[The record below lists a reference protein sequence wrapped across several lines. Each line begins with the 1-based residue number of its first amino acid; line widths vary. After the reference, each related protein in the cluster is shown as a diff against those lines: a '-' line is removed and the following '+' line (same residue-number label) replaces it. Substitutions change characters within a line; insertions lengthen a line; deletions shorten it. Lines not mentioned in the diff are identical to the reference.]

1 MATRKPK
8 VSEAQAAQD
17 RHDQRKSWFIHEA
30 SRQALNRALMAK
42 CEGFYDN
49 EQWTQEDRQELED
62 RGQRPIV
69 YNEIAP
75 TIDWLIGTERRSR
88 VDFVVTAEE
97 PGDEADQDARNK
109 TKLLK
114 YLDDS
119 NRAEFERSYAAEQCF
134 KAGLGWL
141 EVGVRGDK
149 VGPKVFVGAES
160 WRNILWDS
168 MASRRD
174 LTDARYL
181 FRIKV
186 VDLDVALALFP
197 DKEDEV
203 RAVRQIGD
211 RLQVFSEWLGVNNII
226 SGTDVFGQM
235 LGNSQTRTDYNTSTP
250 VDLFNPRERV
260 LLLECW
266 SRDPYREKLPDG
278 TGLGDPITHRIRCS
292 IMTERDTLLEDW
304 SPFKHDRFPFI
315 PVWAYRNSR
324 TGLPYPPTFR
334 LMGPQEGLNHRM
346 SKSLFEASKNQLMAE
361 KSAFDSEVM
370 DPEQIQMEMNDPN
383 GIAIFN
389 DGALSG
395 GRVRQVESSNKA
407 AQQMQLAEREV
418 ATIRQSSGVTSDNR
432 GLQSNVISGKAVM
445 AKQDQGS
452 LLTAELFDNLL
463 MSRQIEGE
471 LTLSLAE
478 QYMVQPMTIRN
489 PGETGDGKFS
499 QLNQPQADG
508 TYANDITARR
518 SQFIVGEQ
526 AWKQSY
532 AEASFDSLMEMM
544 AQLASSA
551 PQVVINLLDVV
562 FEMHPSLP
570 QKRLVIDRIRAINGQ
585 SNPDEKPTPQQEQ
598 AAKQQQ
604 ELAQKRFEAEMA
616 NLDATVRK
624 AKAEGKKLDAEAVG
638 RNITSI
644 YEAAQAAQVAVQMP
658 GAMPVADQ
666 LLASA
671 GFVDES
677 GEGTGAV
684 VPQGMPALPQAEPS
698 GQIPD
703 ASRQLPKG
711 APTVDPLPELQQ
723 ADGAQSGIETVRPD
737 GVINPGDQP

>member
-703 ASRQLPKG
+703 ASRQLPEG